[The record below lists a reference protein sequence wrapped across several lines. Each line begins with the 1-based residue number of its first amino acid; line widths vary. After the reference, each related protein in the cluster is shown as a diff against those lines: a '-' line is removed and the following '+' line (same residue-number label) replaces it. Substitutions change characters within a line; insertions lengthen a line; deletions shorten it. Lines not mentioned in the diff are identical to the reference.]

1 MSALVGGPTGDP
13 VAVQDMAQRYHQIAT
28 AISDAASTLK
38 RLDGSDSES
47 KAVTAFLKKA
57 GDLADKLG
65 RAEGRYSGTGDAL
78 SEYATAL
85 TSAIDE
91 ASSATR
97 LHDQSESEAQ
107 SSSRSQDRYQDLA
120 NSATDPDQQTE
131 YQTLADT
138 QRSRADGARADATRA
153 ASSMRAAVDGL
164 DAAAQRAIAKIDDSV
179 DDGLNDSAWDDFKQ
193 WMKDNDEWISV
204 VLKVVQFAATVLAIA
219 ALLFPLTSWLGAA
232 ALILMGTALVGD
244 TAKAAAGTGSWADVG
259 LDLVGMA
266 TFGTGKLAV
275 SAGRTAVSQ
284 VGMSRVGSLVRGG
297 DDVANAVVRVN
308 RSFDRVASEG
318 LRPWYR
324 FAAAGDED
332 IAQMAQWINR
342 SRVGAAGQSAE
353 AVARLQT
360 WIRVGTGAGWTG
372 MTLDGAGWLKDYVP
386 AWNDLAKKTT
396 FRTGAAW

>member
-97 LHDQSESEAQ
+97 LHEQSETEAQ
-107 SSSRSQDRYQDLA
+107 SSTQSQTRYQDFA
-120 NSATDPDQQTE
+120 NTATDPDQQQE
-131 YQTLADT
+131 YQTLADA
-138 QRSRADGARADATRA
+138 QGSRADGARADATRA
-153 ASSMRAAVDGL
+153 ATSMRAAMDGL

-179 DDGLNDSAWDDFKQ
+179 DDGLDDSAWDDFKQ

>member
-85 TSAIDE
+85 TSALDE

-153 ASSMRAAVDGL
+153 ASTMRAAVEGL

-179 DDGLNDSAWDDFKQ
+179 DDGLNDSGWDDFKQ

-204 VLKVVQFAATVLAIA
+204 VVKIAQFAGTVLAIA
-219 ALLFPLTSWLGAA
+219 ALLFPLTSWLGAL
-232 ALILMGTALVGD
+232 ALGVMIFGTAADV
-244 TAKAAAGTGSWADVG
+244 TKAAAGTGSWGDVALDAFG
-259 LDLVGMA
+259 LV
-266 TFGTGKLAV
+266 TFGAGKLAV
-275 SAGRTAVSQ
+275 SSGRVAVNAVAQSRVQ
-284 VGMSRVGSLVRGG
+284 SIVADGMSETAAFTRVS
-297 DDVANAVVRVN
+297 
-308 RSFDRVASEG
+308 RSYTRIAREG
-318 LRPWYR
+318 IYNKYR
-324 FAAAGDED
+324 FLAAGDEEL
-332 IAQMAQWINR
+332 AHMVQWIRR
-342 SRVGAAGQSAE
+342 SQVGAVGQSPE
-353 AVARLQT
+353 AVARLNT
-360 WIRVGTGAGWTG
+360 VLTTGIGLGWTG
-372 MTLDGAGWLKDYVP
+372 VAADGFGWAKDYIP
-386 AWNDLAKKTT
+386 AWQKVDRWATMPIGS
-396 FRTGAAW
+396 RW